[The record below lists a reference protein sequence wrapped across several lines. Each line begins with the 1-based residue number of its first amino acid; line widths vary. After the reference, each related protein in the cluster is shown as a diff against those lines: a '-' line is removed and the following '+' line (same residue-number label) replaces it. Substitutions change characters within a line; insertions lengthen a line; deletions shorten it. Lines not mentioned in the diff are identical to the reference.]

1 MMPNNKL
8 SKILAWFMLVFIIGF
23 IIATLIAGILGSPLF
38 KGFLVSSII
47 LPIACYIFFWLMRVF
62 GNGNQ
67 NQKK

>member
-8 SKILAWFMLVFIIGF
+8 SKILAWFMLVFIIGL

-38 KGFLVSSII
+38 KEFLVSSII
-47 LPIACYIFFWLMRVF
+47 LPISCYIFFWLMRVF